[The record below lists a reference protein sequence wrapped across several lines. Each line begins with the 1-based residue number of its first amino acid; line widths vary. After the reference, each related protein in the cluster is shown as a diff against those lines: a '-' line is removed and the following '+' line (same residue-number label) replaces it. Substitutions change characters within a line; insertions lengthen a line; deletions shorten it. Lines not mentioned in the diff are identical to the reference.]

1 MDNELKKLE
10 EMTSFLQKELSQI
23 SDEMFNQQKD
33 IIKLKNEISILKKR
47 IIELEEGRNANNDKD
62 YQKPPHY

>member
-1 MDNELKKLE
+1 MDSELNKLE

-33 IIKLKNEISILKKR
+33 IIKLKNEISLSLIH
-47 IIELEEGRNANNDKD
+47 I
-62 YQKPPHY
+62 

>member
-1 MDNELKKLE
+1 MDNKLKKLE

-23 SDEMFNQQKD
+23 SDEMFNQQTN
-33 IIKLKNEISILKKR
+33 IIKLNNEITILKKR
-47 IIELEEGRNANNDKD
+47 ITELEEEQNTSIDKD

>member
-1 MDNELKKLE
+1 MDNEIKKLE

-23 SDEMFNQQKD
+23 SDEMFNQQKE
-33 IIKLKNEISILKKR
+33 IHRLKSEITILKKR
-47 IIELEEGRNANNDKD
+47 IIELEEGRNTAIEKD

>member
-33 IIKLKNEISILKKR
+33 IIKLKNEISLLKKR
-47 IIELEEGRNANNDKD
+47 LIELEEGQNDNNKD